1 MYRIDLEKAPRAKKL
16 LQAQV
21 GEKTDLSQFA
31 VFELRANDTL
41 PITRAGGSLA
51 NARMTSTYLTQMAEH
66 INAGNYVPLIELHDT
81 HSRLPIGRT
90 LDAKVYDNEANFNEK
105 ELRVLVYLQADH
117 PHAAKIDSGIINEVS
132 TGTTPSSVKCSAC
145 DFDFMASAD
154 NRRKLWAGKDYTPLC
169 DNGHQWG
176 MNGNHLR
183 LDGVKQWRE
192 ISVVPRG
199 AAPNVQAIKVENALL
214 AAETNEINLSGDFS
228 ADILLSTT
236 EGALFLDDQKP
247 KNDSGTPKIPNT
259 GAKMDITLSQ
269 EKYDNL
275 VKAEAKVD
283 LLTAQLTAETGKV
296 TAAEQAK
303 AQAEADKQKA
313 EADLAAK
320 EAELAAETTAK
331 EKAEA
336 DLTAANAKLAIY
348 EAGGKPEGSSE
359 GAGGAGG
366 EGNANFSQPVLGN
379 EFYSAPKR

>member
-1 MYRIDLEKAPRAKKL
+1 MYRIDLEKSPRAKKL

-41 PITRAGGSLA
+41 PITRAGGALA
-51 NARMTSTYLTQMAEH
+51 NARMTQTYLNQMAEN
-66 INAGNYVPLIELHDT
+66 INLGNYVPLIELHDT

-90 LDAKVYDNEANFNEK
+90 LDAKVYDSEGNFNEK

-117 PHAAKIDSGIINEVS
+117 EHAAKIDSGIINEVS

-145 DFDFMASAD
+145 DFDFMASPD
-154 NRRKLWAGKDYTPLC
+154 NRRKLYAGKDYTPLC

-199 AAPNVQAIKVENALL
+199 AAPNAQVIKAENALL
-214 AAETNEINLSGDFS
+214 AAETGEINLSGDFS
-228 ADILLSTT
+228 TDILLSTT
-236 EGALFLDDQKP
+236 AGAVFLADEIP
-247 KNDSGTPKIPNT
+247 KNSGTPNIPNT

-269 EKYDNL
+269 DKYDKF

-283 LLTAQLTAETGKV
+283 LLEAQLSAANESVTKAETAKQEAE
-296 TAAEQAK
+296 TA
-303 AQAEADKQKA
+303 KQKA

-320 EAELAAETTAK
+320 ETELETEKTAK
-331 EKAEA
+331 AEVEA
-336 DLTAANAKLAIY
+336 KLTAAEAKLAVY
-348 EAGGKPEGSSE
+348 EAGGNPEGS
-359 GAGGAGG
+359 AGGAQGG
-366 EGNANFSQPVLGN
+366 EGDDTNLSQPVLDN
-379 EFYSAPKR
+379 SFFKASK

>member
-1 MYRIDLEKAPRAKKL
+1 
-16 LQAQV
+16 V
-21 GEKTDLSQFA
+21 
-31 VFELRANDTL
+31 
-41 PITRAGGSLA
+41 
-51 NARMTSTYLTQMAEH
+51 
-66 INAGNYVPLIELHDT
+66 
-81 HSRLPIGRT
+81 
-90 LDAKVYDNEANFNEK
+90 
-105 ELRVLVYLQADH
+105 
-117 PHAAKIDSGIINEVS
+117 
-132 TGTTPSSVKCSAC
+132 
-145 DFDFMASAD
+145 
-154 NRRKLWAGKDYTPLC
+154 
-169 DNGHQWG
+169 
-176 MNGNHLR
+176 
-183 LDGVKQWRE
+183 
-192 ISVVPRG
+192 
-199 AAPNVQAIKVENALL
+199 LL
-214 AAETNEINLSGDFS
+214 AVETNEINLSGDFS